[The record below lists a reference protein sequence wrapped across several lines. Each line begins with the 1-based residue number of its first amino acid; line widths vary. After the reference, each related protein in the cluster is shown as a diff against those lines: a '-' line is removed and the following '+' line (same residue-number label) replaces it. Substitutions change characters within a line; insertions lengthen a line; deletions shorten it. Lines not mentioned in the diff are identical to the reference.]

1 MLRLARI
8 LGVAVESGMSYRIES
23 DHGPFYERG
32 VREALALVDYR
43 FGSGDPP
50 GSLWDTPTDRLDAV
64 SAESLGK
71 IGELLRQLVLE
82 IDRE

>member
-1 MLRLARI
+1 M
-8 LGVAVESGMSYRIES
+8 
-23 DHGPFYERG
+23 
-32 VREALALVDYR
+32 DYR

-50 GSLWDTPTDRLDAV
+50 GSLWDTPKDRLDAV

-71 IGELLRQLVLE
+71 IGELLRQLVLA